1 MMKIAKRIAAAAL
14 GVAMVASLTAC
25 DSVGSGTQKD
35 TMKEDSQTY
44 VQGLLD
50 KMYLGKYNKEYL
62 DLIDLTETE
71 AEEDYLDRLYGEVD
85 YFCYV
90 FGIEYQDDELNDQI
104 AEMYKQIY
112 AKAKY
117 TVDPATKLESGNY
130 AVEVTVQPMDIMLQI
145 TEDDAAMIDEAA
157 FADAFGDLDE
167 EGINAMDDDAY
178 EEAYLAYDAA
188 HGQGMLDA
196 LKSHL
201 GEVGYGDEKSMIF
214 QLAKDSDGYYSLVEG
229 DIQNF
234 DNYVIEY

>member
-1 MMKIAKRIAAAAL
+1 MKLAKRILTLGLAAAMTVAL
-14 GVAMVASLTAC
+14 AAC
-25 DSVGSGTQKD
+25 DMGD
-35 TMKEDSQTY
+35 NMKKDSQTY

-50 KMYLGKYNKEYL
+50 KYYKGQYNKDYL
-62 DLIDLTETE
+62 ELIDLTEAE
-71 AEEDYLDRLYGEVD
+71 AEEQYLDWVDQEVD
-85 YFCYV
+85 YFCYYFDV
-90 FGIEYQDDELNDQI
+90 EYPTDEFR
-104 AEMYKQIY
+104 AEVSEFYKQVY
-112 AKAKY
+112 AQSNY
-117 TVDPATKLESGNY
+117 VVHEATKLESGNY